1 MYMYIYIYYTVY
13 IYINITLYIYIYQ
26 FFIGRLVD
34 HQSFCLGN
42 SGSGKQK
49 WQRTTGSPQTWS
61 NEALNWIHFHW
72 SSHFYL
78 LKSARH
84 KWLYTYVYYIYIYYI
99 YICILLES
107 IKYLQ
112 KTCRHMD
119 QPPPGPCAWSS
130 REGGPVAWRWLVAWC
145 SCQADRYL
153 PIQSPGE
160 GRELWS
166 YGSLMFLSQGHPRT
180 EFTQWWLGLLEWH
193 SEKQTIFWE
202 KS

>member
-1 MYMYIYIYYTVY
+1 MGNIQVSPFACQFCRPLNTTRDVSKNTPEKNYKIKSLLSLEASFPIGHLVCSRWRPFSCLNIYVYVY
-13 IYINITLYIYIYQ
+13 IYILYCIYIKYNIIYIYQ

-84 KWLYTYVYYIYIYYI
+84 KWLYTYVYYIYILYVYI
-99 YICILLES
+99 YM
-107 IKYLQ
+107 Y
-112 KTCRHMD
+112 
-119 QPPPGPCAWSS
+119 
-130 REGGPVAWRWLVAWC
+130 
-145 SCQADRYL
+145 
-153 PIQSPGE
+153 
-160 GRELWS
+160 
-166 YGSLMFLSQGHPRT
+166 
-180 EFTQWWLGLLEWH
+180 
-193 SEKQTIFWE
+193 TIRIY
-202 KS
+202 